1 MEKTDQYTKKRLSE
15 SKLQDQDNLSDLVLL
30 LETGLTPRE
39 ITKYGERRVQKFL
52 DKINSGSLSPFVD
65 DTTGGKVILPQS
77 KNTELIGWL
86 ESCLRAVREGSP
98 LPKIPQGLKAVLDD
112 GTRLALG
119 KIKKTEEFGG
129 KPETVAGSTEE
140 VESLVAIFLAAG
152 LQGRSGKVP
161 TILDLPHDDQYYRT
175 LNLDMPVS
183 QVLQHFDSLSGD
195 LEKADKVER
204 WIEGSRV
211 TAQKIIEYLGEKR
224 NYIVYRNPP
233 QIYEIFKELNKRYGN
248 RNKWTPA
255 DIWVIDS
262 QQFQVTVDKHKSEEE
277 QWKEF
282 NCILRKAFNDKVA
295 VGISLKSIY
304 NLDSPKLEEFNN
316 HEEGQWKSTAEGL
329 IRVEDCIE
337 PNFEFQITG
346 LGSCKFLWERKQG
359 KRDSLS
365 FRLAN
370 MEGFSSF
377 NVEYQPSDSKGRGGK
392 AGIPAI
398 NYEFR
403 RLGYS
408 TLPEEALGRK
418 STIAQQFIRKQG
430 EDYTRYVD
438 LLKKYRGGLSGGTV
452 ESYLSQ
458 SPSRMLSKYLSLIC
472 YDNFM
477 KMEKES
483 RYQFLTGVL
492 EYAISTTE
500 DSAPFIKVY

>member
-1 MEKTDQYTKKRLSE
+1 MSAFLFTLCIMAELKK
-15 SKLQDQDNLSDLVLL
+15 SDLVNTYNSRNNSDFVGKYSTRKERF
-30 LETGLTPRE
+30 LEKAYNREPFELVSGDQVFVNLPESKFFLQSIENLKNVNDTLSGKALVVYSQKGIDLT
-39 ITKYGERRVQKFL
+39 KDQLDSERIEYTSIPLSKF
-52 DKINSGSLSPFVD
+52 
-65 DTTGGKVILPQS
+65 
-77 KNTELIGWL
+77 
-86 ESCLRAVREGSP
+86 
-98 LPKIPQGLKAVLDD
+98 
-112 GTRLALG
+112 
-119 KIKKTEEFGG
+119 KKTSEFGSSS
-129 KPETVAGSTEE
+129 ETVAGPTEE

-175 LNLDMPVS
+175 LDLDTPVS

-204 WIEGSRV
+204 WVEGSRV

-233 QIYEIFKELNKRYGN
+233 QIYEIFKKLNKRYGD
-248 RNKWTPA
+248 RNKWNPA
-255 DIWVIDS
+255 DLWVIDS

-282 NCILRKAFNDKVA
+282 NYILRKAFNDKVA
-295 VGISLKSIY
+295 VGISLKSLY

-316 HEEGQWKSTAEGL
+316 YEEGQWKSTAEGL

-403 RLGYS
+403 RLGCS
-408 TLPEEALGRK
+408 TLEGNLGRK

-430 EDYTRYVD
+430 EDYTRYVY
-438 LLKKYRGGLSGGTV
+438 LLQKYRKGLSGGTV